1 MPKVILTAAQ
11 READRDAYRQ
21 REFVRVMLGIKAD
34 GISHQSIAADIGASP
49 STVSN
54 WKRDSGKMSL
64 RMFRRLVDVADLTD
78 DEILRIVRG
87 KKN

>member
-34 GISHQSIAADIGASP
+34 GISHQSIAADIGAKSFDGVQLEKGQWENVP
-49 STVSN
+49 SDVSAACG
-54 WKRDSGKMSL
+54 RSRSD
-64 RMFRRLVDVADLTD
+64 R
-78 DEILRIVRG
+78 
-87 KKN
+87 